1 MCCQWRDKFMWK
13 FLPMKKLHRLY
24 SFIILVAKHWKSL
37 CAIAKPGASCSGKV
51 RTSESA
57 KTSPLDLPELSHL
70 SSFTY
75 SCFVVPRS
83 YLDMAKVV
91 MFSFHFWFVLCLIF
105 ITGTTRINILCMGYL
120 MACFHFM
127 LFGGTLL
134 LKPVRHMLKLWDYLI
149 TYTAFVITMKNLL
162 SVRVS
167 WLFSLHG
174 LS

>member
-1 MCCQWRDKFMWK
+1 MWK

-24 SFIILVAKHWKSL
+24 SFIILVAKTLKISL
-37 CAIAKPGASCSGKV
+37 CYCKTGGLKV

-167 WLFSLHG
+167 
-174 LS
+174 